1 MNVVIVKRVN
11 NHYFKILRETLTLF
25 LIRNVENVFLFD
37 SIKCGLSLSIEIY
50 FIER

>member
-25 LIRNVENVFLFD
+25 FNKKRR
-37 SIKCGLSLSIEIY
+37 KCIS
-50 FIER
+50 F

>member
-11 NHYFKILRETLTLF
+11 NHYFKILRETLTL
-25 LIRNVENVFLFD
+25 RNVENVFLFD